1 MTEEQKNA
9 TDTGEQVSASTAPV
23 TTENESSAKG
33 TDPVD
38 EKIKQVIGEHNLPAP
53 EETEEKPEDKKGATD
68 PNKKEEEVPEK
79 KEGEEFD
86 GKTEEASEEFEGP
99 QPEKLDRR
107 IAKLYLQARLLRGEE
122 GDAPDLEEVAR
133 EIQRYPFGEK
143 KKALH
148 KLLAEVKNLREGGNN
163 DEGSVDLSEEDHEAI
178 VEAEANRRLAE
189 MRGEIEQR
197 EWAEDLVKTVEAHPE
212 LDERKQEYNV
222 KLATAVENLVKRG
235 MKTSEAYKLV
245 TDSISVA
252 KEEKKKDDE
261 IEKQKA
267 LSGAVSASTDHVETQ
282 KKLTW
287 DELAEIQAKDP
298 ARYMEIMRSG
308 ELPE

>member
-9 TDTGEQVSASTAPV
+9 TDSGVQESAKTAPV
-23 TTENESSAKG
+23 TTENESSAKE
-33 TDPVD
+33 TDQVD
-38 EKIKQVIGEHNLPAP
+38 EKIKQVMGEHNLPAP
-53 EETEEKPEDKKGATD
+53 EETKENPDDKKDATNPD
-68 PNKKEEEVPEK
+68 KKEEEVPEK
-79 KEGEEFD
+79 KEGENSED
-86 GKTEEASEEFEGP
+86 KTEETSQESDEP
-99 QPEKLDRR
+99 QPERLDRR

-122 GDAPDLEEVAR
+122 GEMPDFEQVAR
-133 EIQRYPFGEK
+133 EIQRYPVGEK

-148 KLLAEVKNLREGGNN
+148 RLLAEVKNLREGGNN
-163 DEGSVDLSEEDHEAI
+163 DESSVDLSEEDHEAI

-197 EWAEDLVKTVEAHPE
+197 EWAEDLVKTVDAHPE

-252 KEEKKKDDE
+252 KEEKKQDDE

-287 DELAEIQAKDP
+287 EELAEIQAKDP